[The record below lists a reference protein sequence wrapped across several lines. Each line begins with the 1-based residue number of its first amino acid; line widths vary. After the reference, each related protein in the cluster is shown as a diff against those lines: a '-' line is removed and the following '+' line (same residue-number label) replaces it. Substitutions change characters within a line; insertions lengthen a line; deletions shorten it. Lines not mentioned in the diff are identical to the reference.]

1 MLAVRAARDGLPL
14 ASPRMNHDHGREEPE
29 PIAAMPQPVTL
40 VFTGRL
46 VAPSFAEFV
55 RHRARRLALDHGLG
69 RVDAGHA
76 EVTVRG
82 DPDLVDAF
90 EMACSLGPLDCV
102 VLECWRIPAG

>member
-1 MLAVRAARDGLPL
+1 
-14 ASPRMNHDHGREEPE
+14 
-29 PIAAMPQPVTL
+29 MPDPVTL

-46 VAPSFAEFV
+46 VPPSFADFV
-55 RHRARRLALDHGLG
+55 AHRAARLALDHGLG
-69 RVDAGHA
+69 PVDASRA

-102 VLECWRIPAG
+102 VLDCSRAPAAEGSDR